1 LDAYYASDKFG
12 VYIHVPFCVRR
23 CRYCGFVSTVRREVP
38 EKAYAA
44 SVLNEFGLRREAYSG
59 LALRTLYVGGG
70 TPSVL
75 GDASLGEML
84 DGIRASCGEP
94 EELTLEVNPEHV
106 TFGRA
111 LGWREL
117 GVTRVSLGVQSF
129 DEATLR
135 YLGRRHSA
143 QVARDAVASILV
155 AGIKEVSI
163 DLIYGAH
170 VASEPE
176 EALAIWRRDLEQ
188 ARDSGA
194 VHVSCY
200 ALIVEPS
207 TPLAA
212 VASRGQCVVESDET
226 QLEMMAMIPGVLG
239 MRAYEVSNYGR
250 EGYVS
255 AHNVSCWAGEP
266 YLGLG
271 VGAHSLC
278 RRSGDF
284 VRRANGSDLTRY
296 LADPTGGA
304 EFEEVLSPGLHLGEL
319 LICAARTRF
328 RWCPDAIAR
337 QRGADLTPYRPGLA
351 KAEALGWITG
361 TDDGV
366 YETTK
371 TGIEL
376 NNRLDAVLFEG
387 APEA

>member
-1 LDAYYASDKFG
+1 
-12 VYIHVPFCVRR
+12 
-23 CRYCGFVSTVRREVP
+23 VSSVRREVP
-38 EKAYAA
+38 DKAYAA
-44 SVLNEFGLRREAYSG
+44 SVLSEFRARREAYSG
-59 LALRTLYVGGG
+59 LTLRSLYVGGG
-70 TPSVL
+70 TPSIL
-75 GDASLGEML
+75 GDDALGEMFW
-84 DGIRASCGEP
+84 GIRASCGDP

-143 QVARDAVASILV
+143 QVARDAVGSILA

-170 VASEPE
+170 VASEPG
-176 EALAIWRRDLEQ
+176 EALSIWHRDLEQ
-188 ARDSGA
+188 ARACGV

-200 ALIVEPS
+200 ALSIEPS
-207 TPLAA
+207 TFLAA
-212 VASRGQCVVESDET
+212 AASRGQCVVESEET

-239 MRAYEVSNYGR
+239 MCAYEISNYGR

-255 AHNVSCWAGEP
+255 VHNVSCWAGEP

-271 VGAHSLC
+271 VAAHSLC
-278 RRSGDF
+278 RRGGGF
-284 VRRANGSDLTRY
+284 VRRANVSNITRY
-296 LADPTGGA
+296 LADPMGGA

-328 RWCPDAIAR
+328 RWCPGDMAR
-337 QRGADLTPYRPGLA
+337 RVGADLTPYCAGLA
-351 KAEALGWITG
+351 QAKALGWIAE
-361 TDDGV
+361 TDEGV
-366 YETTK
+366 YETTQS
-371 TGIEL
+371 GIEL
-376 NNRLDAVLFEG
+376 NNRLGEVLFEG